1 MAQPRE
7 RHGFK
12 LSVHIHN
19 CLIHYG
25 HSLNSI
31 EENVIFID
39 EIDSLCRLRN
49 SLENDSTR
57 RIKTELLI
65 QMEAAER
72 YDKANI
78 FLLCATNC
86 PWELDKAFLR
96 RFQKRIYIP
105 LPNKACRIQMM
116 KSSCR
121 ENTVNLKESDWQ
133 RLGEAT
139 EGYSGSDLSVLTNG
153 ALFQPIRDLQNAS
166 CWRRTADDNW
176 TPVDIRNKS
185 LGIKAVIS
193 DFPPEKVC
201 PRDVTLEDFK
211 TALKLHTA
219 TVSADELDRFASFTN
234 SYGQSG

>member
-1 MAQPRE
+1 MWDRALGYSRKASGTGQALLFTTSCHRIAIN
-7 RHGFK
+7 
-12 LSVHIHN
+12 LSK
-19 CLIHYG
+19 
-25 HSLNSI
+25 
-31 EENVIFID
+31 VIFID

-86 PWELDKAFLR
+86 PWELDKAFLC

-116 KSSCR
+116 KLSCR

-133 RLGEAT
+133 RLAHQRPAKCFMLEKD
-139 EGYSGSDLSVLTNG
+139 SSV
-153 ALFQPIRDLQNAS
+153 
-166 CWRRTADDNW
+166 DDNW
-176 TPVDIRNKS
+176 TPVDRRNKS